1 MVRHP
6 EDGSKVNDRQA
17 RATPTPAGMSW
28 QVVGRIVA
36 AHGLKGWVRVRC
48 LSDFPER
55 LLRPGPRW
63 LRSQAPGGSPSD
75 PWPTQLLQGQFY
87 PAKQLYLVQ
96 FEGIPDRTEA
106 EGWVGAEV
114 LVTDSDRPELAAEE
128 YYLPDLIGV
137 EVFHQPTGRSL
148 GHLTA
153 VVPAGNDLL
162 EVTTEQGQT
171 ILIPF
176 VTEIVPVVDL
186 KSQRIE
192 VLPPRGLLETFIEWS
207 EAPPEG

>member
-1 MVRHP
+1 MSH
-6 EDGSKVNDRQA
+6 RQA
-17 RATPTPAGMSW
+17 EATPTPAGMTW

-55 LLRPGPRW
+55 LLSPGPRW
-63 LRSQAPGGSPSD
+63 LRSQAPGASPSD
-75 PWPTQLLQGQFY
+75 PWPTQLRHGQFY
-87 PAKQLYLVQ
+87 PGKKLYLVQ
-96 FEGIPDRTEA
+96 FDGLPDRTAA

-114 LVTDSDRPELAAEE
+114 LVTDSDRPELAEEE

-148 GHLTA
+148 GRLTA
-153 VVPAGNDLL
+153 VIPAGHDLL
-162 EVTTEQGQT
+162 EVTTDQGQT

-176 VTEIVPVVDL
+176 VKEIVPVVDL

-192 VLPPRGLLETFIEWS
+192 VLPPVGLLEAFIPWPEVQS
-207 EAPPEG
+207 EE